1 MNATNRAMLQAK
13 ADAKAQMRADESGF
27 AEEWS
32 MRLKELRQEVRR
44 RGRYHMCESRRPHYT
59 TTTTDVNFEIIIE
72 EFFIM
77 DHLLSSLHGLG

>member
-32 MRLKELRQEVRR
+32 MRLKELRQEVRGTGFR
-44 RGRYHMCESRRPHYT
+44 
-59 TTTTDVNFEIIIE
+59 
-72 EFFIM
+72 
-77 DHLLSSLHGLG
+77 L